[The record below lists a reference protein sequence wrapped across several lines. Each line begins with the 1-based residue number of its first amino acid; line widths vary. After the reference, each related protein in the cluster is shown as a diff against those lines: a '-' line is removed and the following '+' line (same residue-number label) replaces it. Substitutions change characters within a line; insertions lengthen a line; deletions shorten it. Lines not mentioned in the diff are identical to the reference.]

1 MENYVA
7 RDSQWEFINDIYATE
22 SWLDLKCMPIN
33 LADWKG
39 MTTIKNQVNIYA
51 LIVYYIIRV
60 QANIYAL
67 IVYYMIRKGVQM
79 EYESSLYY
87 PQY

>member
-51 LIVYYIIRV
+51 LIVYN
-60 QANIYAL
+60 Q
-67 IVYYMIRKGVQM
+67 
-79 EYESSLYY
+79 SSGQYLCIDCLLYD
-87 PQY
+87 